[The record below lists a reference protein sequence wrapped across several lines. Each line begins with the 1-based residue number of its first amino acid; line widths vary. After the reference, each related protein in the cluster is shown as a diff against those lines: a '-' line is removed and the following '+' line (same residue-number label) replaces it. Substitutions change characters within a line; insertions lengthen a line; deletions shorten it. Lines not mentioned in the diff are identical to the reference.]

1 MNIKV
6 QLTPNCFFAKI
17 HFLVPLIIIA
27 KKLSRLIKSRD
38 FYERLKF
45 EFRVPRPRKWRS
57 GSGKLVTS
65 RREPRERDFPA
76 RFHKCKNFLENLSF
90 YTSSLALKFLHKEI
104 CFVAIQV
111 LSVAATRKILRF
123 VLFEIMTLRS
133 KTGSSRQMTQTA
145 MKASRRNGKC
155 I

>member
-1 MNIKV
+1 M
-6 QLTPNCFFAKI
+6 
-17 HFLVPLIIIA
+17 
-27 KKLSRLIKSRD
+27 
-38 FYERLKF
+38 
-45 EFRVPRPRKWRS
+45 
-57 GSGKLVTS
+57 TS

-76 RFHKCKNFLENLSF
+76 RFDKCENFLENLSF

-111 LSVAATRKILRF
+111 LSVAATQKILRF

-155 I
+155 R